1 MAAGFT
7 RDEIKGFTD
16 REHDPEIERHP
27 MCLAFGA
34 RDALQ
39 MIGNI
44 GLCSLIKFH
53 IGVNREGVAAFHAP
67 GLPFAI
73 GLHTAP
79 VNRE

>member
-44 GLCSLIKFH
+44 GLRSLIKFH
-53 IGVNREGVAAFHAP
+53 VGVNREGVAAFHATRF
-67 GLPFAI
+67 PFAI
-73 GLHTAP
+73 RLHAAT
-79 VNRE
+79 VDRE